1 MKIGEFSDLFGLAP
15 ETVRYYVN
23 KGLLVPVSKNER
35 YDFDNVDVDDMR
47 LLMKLKSF
55 RFSLSEIHRI
65 MSLRR
70 LSNFDSKKELMDY
83 IDILNH
89 QKKNM
94 LLEKKEIDSI
104 INAIKHEIA
113 SATGKHNPVEK
124 KK

>member
-94 LLEKKEIDSI
+94 LLEKKKITFFPEILHVLVVS
-104 INAIKHEIA
+104 KQR
-113 SATGKHNPVEK
+113 
-124 KK
+124 

>member
-1 MKIGEFSDLFGLAP
+1 VKIGEFSDLFGLAP

-89 QKKNM
+89 QKKICF
-94 LLEKKEIDSI
+94 LKRKRSI
-104 INAIKHEIA
+104 R
-113 SATGKHNPVEK
+113 SLTQ
-124 KK
+124 